1 MLNVVVDKPYEFIP
15 PHRGR
20 FWATL
25 LNLYLPFHLNR
36 QWGLTSVECRGVEQL
51 RESLSA
57 GHGILLT
64 PNHCRPCDPMV
75 MGMLVR
81 QARTHAFIMA
91 SWHLFMEG
99 RFQAW
104 LIRRAGAFS
113 VYREGMDRAAVNT
126 AIDILA
132 SAERPLIVFP
142 EGVISRSND
151 QLNTL
156 MDGVALMARSAARK
170 CAKSLNGKVVVH
182 PVAIKYLFGGEIE
195 AALTPV
201 LDEIEARLSWQ
212 PQHGLSLTDRIYKV
226 GHALLGLKEMEYIGS
241 PRTGPIADRLQVLI
255 NHILTLIEDERVKGV
270 CDGSVVARVKR
281 LRTAILPDLLTGDLE
296 PTDLEHR
303 WRQLADLYIAQ
314 QLSHYPPDYI
324 RSRPTPERLLETV
337 ERFQEDLTD
346 GARIHRPLKAVIRV
360 GTAIEVSADRK
371 RRDGDDPLM
380 NEIEQQ
386 LEAMLGELTDEL
398 TTVYDPA

>member
-1 MLNVVVDKPYEFIP
+1 MLNVVVDKSYEFIP

-51 RESLSA
+51 RESLSS

-99 RFQAW
+99 RFQTW

-170 CAKSLNGKVVVH
+170 CAKSSSGKVVVH

-195 AALTPV
+195 AALPPV
-201 LDEIEARLSWQ
+201 LDEIEARLSWK
-212 PQHGLSLTDRIYKV
+212 PQHGLPLIDRIYKV

-296 PTDLEHR
+296 PADLEHR

-380 NEIEQQ
+380 NEIGQQ